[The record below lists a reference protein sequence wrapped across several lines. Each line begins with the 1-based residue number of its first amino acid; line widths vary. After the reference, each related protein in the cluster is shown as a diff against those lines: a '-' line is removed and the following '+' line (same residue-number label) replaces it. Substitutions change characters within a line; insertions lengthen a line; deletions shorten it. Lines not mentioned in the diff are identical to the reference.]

1 MVPPERAGVK
11 VPGDLFATKKR
22 YANID
27 QKAKPSLAYSS
38 LTTQTQVSENV
49 YLLDEA
55 YGLGKDLLGGKGHGL
70 VEMTHAGLPV
80 PPGLI
85 VSTKVCAEYYESGQ
99 QFPEELM
106 PTVMEKLA
114 KVEERTGKKFGK
126 SLLVSV
132 RSGAPLSMPGMMDTI
147 LNLGL
152 NDDVVQ
158 YLITSTKNERFA
170 LDAYR
175 RFIQMYGKI
184 VEQIEGSKFED
195 LIQKKKD
202 AKGVKDDVEL
212 DSEDLKQLVSEFKA
226 LFRSEAGKEFPSDP
240 KEQLR
245 RAIEAVLKSWNGKR
259 AIEYRRFYK
268 IDDKMG
274 TAVCIVAMVFGNTGD
289 NSGSGVGFT
298 RNPSTGEQKLYAE
311 FLINAQG
318 EDVVSGARTP
328 FSIEEIE
335 EKMPDLYKQLVR
347 IAGLLER
354 HYRDMQDFEFT
365 VENGKLWMLQTRTAK
380 RTAQAAVKIALDLVR
395 EGSITEEDAVM
406 RVDPMQLDQLLHK
419 HIDPEAHVDVL
430 VRGIAASPGAAVG
443 KAVFDTNRAAE
454 LGKLGESVILVR
466 RETAPED
473 IHGMIA
479 SQGVLTQR
487 GGKTCHAAVVARGMG
502 KPAVVGAESLIIL
515 DGKARSDDVIINEG
529 DIITIDGGT
538 GDVILGTAPLVD
550 AEISGDLEEFLN
562 MADKYRRTGV
572 WANADTPTMVA
583 KAIEFKAEGFGLVR
597 TERMFNAKIRLPFVQ
612 RMIISS
618 TTEERKKWLEKLKE
632 FQKKDFYDIFMAAKG
647 RPVVIRLLDLP
658 QHEFLHAPASPELE
672 ELIAKKMSSLKED
685 NPMLGHRGI
694 RLGMTYPEIYEM
706 QSRAIAEAKVAVEA
720 KGIEVRAEI
729 MLPLTSEANELA
741 RLRELIKKI
750 LPDSPVGTMVETP
763 RAAITA
769 TDIAKY
775 SDFFSFGTNDLT
787 QMTFG
792 MSRDDA
798 EGKFLVKYVE
808 EKILPNNPF
817 EVIDKKGV
825 GRLMQIASE
834 DGRRV
839 NPKLE
844 IGVCGETGGDPESI
858 EFFINEVGVNY
869 TSCSPYRVP
878 IARLASAQA
887 AIKSKSRERAE
898 KKYATTL

>member
-1 MVPPERAGVK
+1 MLDIEMTAQTATTEK
-11 VPGDLFATKKR
+11 VL
-22 YANID
+22 
-27 QKAKPSLAYSS
+27 
-38 LTTQTQVSENV
+38 
-49 YLLDEA
+49 LLDEA

-80 PPGLI
+80 PPGI
-85 VSTKVCAEYYESGQ
+85 VITTKICSEYYENNGA
-99 QFPEELM
+99 FPEDLM
-106 PTVMEKLA
+106 PIVLSKI
-114 KVEERTGKKFGK
+114 KNIEERTGKKFGK

-152 NDDVVQ
+152 NDEVLQ
-158 YLITSTKNERFA
+158 YLIKSTGNERFA
-170 LDAYR
+170 NDAYR

-184 VEQIEGSKFED
+184 VDHIEGADFED

-202 AKGVKDDVEL
+202 ARGVESDVEL
-212 DSEDLKQLVSEFKA
+212 SANDLAELIDEFKQLY
-226 LFRSEAGKEFPSDP
+226 KERTGRAFPSNP
-240 KEQLR
+240 EEQLR
-245 RAIEAVLKSWNGKR
+245 KAIEAVLLSWNGKR

-274 TAVCIVAMVFGNTGD
+274 TAVSIVAMIFGNTGN

-298 RNPSTGEQKLYAE
+298 RNPSTGERKLYAD

-328 FSIEEIE
+328 FSIEEIH
-335 EKMPDLYKQLVR
+335 EKMPDLYNQLLN
-347 IAGLLER
+347 IAGLLEK

-365 VENGKLWMLQTRTAK
+365 VENGKLWMLQTRTGK
-380 RTAQAAVKIALDLVR
+380 RTAQAAVKIALDLMR
-395 EGSITEEDAVM
+395 EGTITRDEAVM
-406 RVDPMQLDQLLHK
+406 RVEPTQLDQLLHK
-419 HIDPEAHVDVL
+419 HIDPQAKVDVL

-443 KAVFDTNRAAE
+443 KAIFDTNRAAE
-454 LGKLGESVILVR
+454 LGKSGQSVILIR

-502 KPAVVGAESLIIL
+502 KPAVVGAESLQII
-515 DGKARSDDVIINEG
+515 DGQARSGQITIKEG
-529 DIITIDGGT
+529 DVITIDGGT

-550 AEISGDLEEFLN
+550 AEISPDLDEYLTI
-562 MADKYRRTGV
+562 ADSYRKNGV
-572 WANADTPTMVA
+572 WANADTPAMVA

-597 TERMFNAKIRLPFVQ
+597 TERMFNAKERLPFVQ
-612 RMIISS
+612 RMIISED
-618 TTEERKKWLEKLKE
+618 TEERKKWLQKLKE
-632 FQKKDFYDIFMAAKG
+632 FQRQDFLDIFRAAKG

-658 QHEFLHAPASPELE
+658 QHEFLHAPASPELA
-672 ELIAKKMSSLKED
+672 ELIAKKLPSLKED

-706 QSRAIAEAKVAVEA
+706 QSSAIAEAKRVVESE
-720 KGIEVRAEI
+720 GTRVRAEI
-729 MLPLTSEANELA
+729 MLPLTSEANELS
-741 RLRELIKKI
+741 RLRVLVKSI
-750 LPDSPVGTMVETP
+750 LPDSPVGTMLETP

-769 TDIAKY
+769 GEIAKY
-775 SDFFSFGTNDLT
+775 ADFFSFGTNDLT

-798 EGKFLVKYVE
+798 EGKFLVRYVE
-808 EKILPNNPF
+808 EKVLPNNPF
-817 EVIDKKGV
+817 EVIDMPGV
-825 GRLMQIASE
+825 GRLMKIASE
-834 DGRRV
+834 EGRRE

-844 IGVCGETGGDPESI
+844 IGICGETGGDPESI
-858 EFFINEVGVNY
+858 EFFVNEVGVNY

-887 AIKSKSRERAE
+887 AIRRKSSERA
-898 KKYATTL
+898 KKTYATTL

>member
-1 MVPPERAGVK
+1 MF
-11 VPGDLFATKKR
+11 D
-22 YANID
+22 Y
-27 QKAKPSLAYSS
+27 LA
-38 LTTQTQVSENV
+38 VH
-49 YLLDEA
+49 LDETSV
-55 YGLGKDLLGGKGHGL
+55 G
-70 VEMTHAGLPV
+70 V
-80 PPGLI
+80 I
-85 VSTKVCAEYYESGQ
+85 
-99 QFPEELM
+99 
-106 PTVMEKLA
+106 
-114 KVEERTGKKFGK
+114 RK

-152 NDDVVQ
+152 NDEVQ
-158 YLITSTKNERFA
+158 KYLIESTGNERFA
-170 LDAYR
+170 NDAYR

-184 VEQIEGSKFED
+184 VEHVEGSEFED
-195 LIQKKKD
+195 LIQRKKD
-202 AKGVKDDVEL
+202 SKGVKSDVDL
-212 DSEDLKQLVSEFKA
+212 SAGDLKDLIVEFKH
-226 LFRSEAGKEFPSDP
+226 LFREKTGKDFPTNP
-240 KEQLR
+240 EVQLR
-245 RAIEAVLKSWNGKR
+245 KAIEAVLLSWNGKR

-274 TAVCIVAMVFGNTGD
+274 TAVNIVAMIFGNTGP

-298 RNPSTGEQKLYAE
+298 RNPSTGEKKLYADY
-311 FLINAQG
+311 LINAQG

-328 FSIEEIE
+328 FSIEEIRE
-335 EKMPDLYKQLVR
+335 RTPELYNQLMN
-347 IAGLLER
+347 IAALLEK

-365 VENGKLWMLQTRTAK
+365 VENGKLWMLQTRTGK
-380 RTAQAAVKIALDLVR
+380 RTAQAAVKIALDLLR
-395 EGSITEEDAVM
+395 EGIISTEELVM
-406 RVDPMQLDQLLHK
+406 RVEPTQLDQLLHK
-419 HIDPEAHVDVL
+419 HIDPQSKVEVL

-454 LGKLGESVILVR
+454 LGKSGQSVILIR

-502 KPAVVGAESLIIL
+502 KPAVVGAESLQIVN
-515 DGKARSDDVIINEG
+515 GEARSGHFTIREG
-529 DIITIDGGT
+529 DVITIDGGT
-538 GDVILGTAPLVD
+538 GDVILGSAPLVD
-550 AEISGDLEEFLN
+550 AEITEDLDEFLTL
-562 MADKYRRTGV
+562 ADGFRKNGV
-572 WANADTPTMVA
+572 WANADTPAMVA

-597 TERMFNAKIRLPFVQ
+597 TERMFNAKERLPYVQ
-612 RMIISS
+612 RMIISED
-618 TTEERKKWLEKLKE
+618 TEERKKWLQKLKE
-632 FQKKDFYDIFMAAKG
+632 FQRQDFLDIFRAAKG

-658 QHEFLHAPASPELE
+658 QHEFLHAPASPELAD
-672 ELIAKKMSSLKED
+672 LIAKKLPSLKED

-706 QSRAIAEAKVAVEA
+706 QSSAIAEAKNIIEA
-720 KGIEVRAEI
+720 EGTRVRAEI

-741 RLRELIKKI
+741 RLRGLVKSI
-750 LPDSPVGTMVETP
+750 LPDSPVGTMLETP
-763 RAAITA
+763 RAAVTSG
-769 TDIAKY
+769 DIAKY

-798 EGKFLVKYVE
+798 EGKFLVRYVE

-817 EVIDKKGV
+817 EVIDIPGV
-825 GRLMQIASE
+825 GRLMKIAAE
-834 DGRRV
+834 EGRRQ

-844 IGVCGETGGDPESI
+844 IGICGETGGDPESI
-858 EFFINEVGVNY
+858 EFFVNEVGVNY

-887 AIKSKSRERAE
+887 AIRRKSADRSKSA
-898 KKYATTL
+898 YATTL

>member
-1 MVPPERAGVK
+1 
-11 VPGDLFATKKR
+11 
-22 YANID
+22 
-27 QKAKPSLAYSS
+27 
-38 LTTQTQVSENV
+38 
-49 YLLDEA
+49 
-55 YGLGKDLLGGKGHGL
+55 
-70 VEMTHAGLPV
+70 
-80 PPGLI
+80 
-85 VSTKVCAEYYESGQ
+85 
-99 QFPEELM
+99 
-106 PTVMEKLA
+106 
-114 KVEERTGKKFGK
+114 
-126 SLLVSV
+126 
-132 RSGAPLSMPGMMDTI
+132 MPGMMDTI

-152 NDDVVQ
+152 NDEVVQ
-158 YLITSTKNERFA
+158 YLQSSTGNERFA
-170 LDAYR
+170 YDAYR

-184 VEQIEGSKFED
+184 VERIDGNKFED
-195 LIQKKKD
+195 LIGKKKVS
-202 AKGVKDDVEL
+202 KGVKSDVEL
-212 DSEDLKQLVSEFKA
+212 DSQDLKALVRDFKA
-226 LFRSEAGKEFPSDP
+226 LFREETGLEFPSDP

-245 RAIEAVLKSWNGKR
+245 RAVEAVLQSWNGKR

-274 TAVCIVAMVFGNTGD
+274 TAVNIIAMVFGNTGD

-298 RNPSTGEQKLYAE
+298 RNPSTGEKKLFAE

-335 EKMPDLYKQLVR
+335 ESMPDLYGQLLR
-347 IAGLLER
+347 ISGLLEK

-365 VENGKLWMLQTRTAK
+365 VENGKLWMLQTRTGK
-380 RTAQAAVKIALDLVR
+380 RTAQAAIKIALDLV
-395 EGSITEEDAVM
+395 GDGTITEEEAVM
-406 RVDPMQLDQLLHK
+406 KVDPTQLDQLLHK
-419 HIDPEAHVDVL
+419 HIDPEAHIDVL

-443 KAVFDTNRAAE
+443 KAIFDTNKAAE

-502 KPAVVGAESLIIL
+502 KPAVVGAETLLISNNL
-515 DGKARSDDVIINEG
+515 AQAGDVLINEG

-538 GDVILGTAPLVD
+538 GDVILGAAPLVD
-550 AEISGDLEEFLN
+550 PEISGDLDKFLSL
-562 MADKYRRTGV
+562 ADKFRKTGV
-572 WANADTPTMVA
+572 WANADTPAMVA
-583 KAIEFKAEGFGLVR
+583 RAIEFKAEGFGLVR

-618 TTEERKKWLEKLKE
+618 STEERKKWLAKLKE
-632 FQKKDFYDIFMAAKG
+632 FQKRDFYDIFLAAKG

-658 QHEFLHAPASPELE
+658 QHEFLHAPASPELG
-672 ELIAKKMSSLKED
+672 ELIAKKLPSLKED

-706 QSRAIAEAKVAVEA
+706 QAQAIAEAKIAVEA
-720 KGIEVRAEI
+720 KGINVRAEI
-729 MLPLTSEANELA
+729 MLPLTSEANELV
-741 RLRELIKKI
+741 RLRELIKRI
-750 LPDSPVGTMVETP
+750 LPDSPVGTMIETP
-763 RAAITA
+763 RAAVTA
-769 TDIAKY
+769 GDIAKY

-817 EVIDKKGV
+817 EVVDKKGV
-825 GRLMQIASE
+825 GRLMKIATE
-834 DGRRV
+834 DGRLQ
-839 NPKLE
+839 NPNLE
-844 IGVCGETGGDPESI
+844 VGVCGETGGDPESI

-887 AIKSKSRERAE
+887 VIKRKSVDAE
-898 KKYATTL
+898 KKKYSSTL

>member
-1 MVPPERAGVK
+1 
-11 VPGDLFATKKR
+11 
-22 YANID
+22 
-27 QKAKPSLAYSS
+27 
-38 LTTQTQVSENV
+38 LTTQTAVSDNV
-49 YLLDEA
+49 YLLEEA
-55 YGLGKDLLGGKGHGL
+55 YGLGKEVLGGKGHGL
-70 VEMTHAGLPV
+70 VEMTRAGLPV
-80 PPGLI
+80 PPGI
-85 VSTKVCAEYYESGQ
+85 IISTRVCAEYYENGKT
-99 QFPEELM
+99 FPEGLM
-106 PTVMEKLA
+106 PTVLSKLRV
-114 KVEERTGKKFGK
+114 VEEKTGKKFGR

-152 NDDVVQ
+152 NDEVVQ
-158 YLITSTKNERFA
+158 YLASSTGNDRFA
-170 LDAYR
+170 YDAYR

-184 VEQIEGSKFED
+184 VERIDGEKFEKLIEKRKETKQVDSDVD
-195 LIQKKKD
+195 LGARDMK
-202 AKGVKDDVEL
+202 EL
-212 DSEDLKQLVSEFKA
+212 VLEFKQL
-226 LFRSEAGKEFPSDP
+226 FRAETGKDFPSDP
-240 KEQLR
+240 EEQLR
-245 RAIEAVLKSWNGKR
+245 EAIEAVLQSWNGKR
-259 AIEYRRFYK
+259 AVEYRHFYK
-268 IDDKMG
+268 IDDSMG
-274 TAVCIVAMVFGNTGD
+274 TAVNIVAMIFGNTGD

-298 RNPSTGEQKLYAE
+298 RNPSTGEKKLFAE

-318 EDVVSGARTP
+318 EDVVSGSRTP

-335 EKMPDLYKQLVR
+335 EKMPDLYEQLAR
-347 IAGLLER
+347 IGGLLEY

-365 VENGKLWMLQTRTAK
+365 VENGKLWMLQTRTGK
-380 RTAQAAVKIALDLVR
+380 RTAQAAVRIALDFV
-395 EGSITEEDAVM
+395 GDQVITEEEAVM
-406 RVDPMQLDQLLHK
+406 RVEPGQLDQLLHK

-430 VRGIAASPGAAVG
+430 VKGIAASPGAAVG
-443 KAVFDTNRAAE
+443 KAVFDTNKAAE

-502 KPAVVGAESLIIL
+502 KPAVVGAETL
-515 DGKARSDDVIINEG
+515 VIVDSHAQAGDIMINEG
-529 DIITIDGGT
+529 DLLTIDGGT

-550 AEISGDLEEFLN
+550 AEISEDLDQFLK
-562 MADKYRRTGV
+562 MADQFRKTGV
-572 WANADTPTMVA
+572 WANADTPQMVA
-583 KAIEFKAEGFGLVR
+583 KAIEFQAEGFGLVR

-618 TTEERKKWLEKLKE
+618 TMEERKKWLEKLKE
-632 FQKKDFYDIFMAAKG
+632 FQKKDFYDIFFAARG

-658 QHEFLHAPASPELE
+658 QHEFLHAPASPELGD
-672 ELIAKKMSSLKED
+672 LIAKKLPSLKED

-729 MLPLTSEANELA
+729 MLPLTSEAKELS
-741 RLRELIKKI
+741 RLRELIKRI

-763 RAAITA
+763 RAAVTA
-769 TDIAKY
+769 GEMAKY
-775 SDFFSFGTNDLT
+775 ADFFSFGTNDLT

-817 EVIDKKGV
+817 EVVDKQGV
-825 GRLMQIASE
+825 GRLMKIATE

-844 IGVCGETGGDPESI
+844 VGVCGETGGDPESI

-887 AIKSKSRERAE
+887 AIKRKSSE
-898 KKYATTL
+898 KKYTTV

>member
-1 MVPPERAGVK
+1 M
-11 VPGDLFATKKR
+11 
-22 YANID
+22 
-27 QKAKPSLAYSS
+27 
-38 LTTQTQVSENV
+38 
-49 YLLDEA
+49 YLLEEA
-55 YGLGKDLLGGKGHGL
+55 YGLGKDVLGGKGHGL

-80 PPGLI
+80 PPGI
-85 VSTKVCAEYYESGQ
+85 IISTQVCSEYYENGQ
-99 QFPEELM
+99 KFPEALL
-106 PTVMEKLA
+106 PTVISKLA
-114 KVEERTGKKFGK
+114 VVEQKTGKKFGK

-152 NDDVVQ
+152 NDEVVR
-158 YLITSTKNERFA
+158 YLVTSTNNERFA
-170 LDAYR
+170 FDAYR

-184 VEQIEGSKFED
+184 VEHIDGAKFEN
-195 LIQKKKD
+195 LIEKKKQ
-202 AKGVKDDVEL
+202 ARGVKSDVEL
-212 DSEDLKQLVSEFKA
+212 NAQDMKELASEFKR
-226 LFRSEAGKEFPSDP
+226 LFTAESGKEFPSGA

-245 RAIEAVLKSWNGKR
+245 NAIEAVLQSWMGKR
-259 AIEYRRFYK
+259 AVEYRRFYK
-268 IDDKMG
+268 IDDSMG
-274 TAVCIVAMVFGNTGD
+274 TAVNIVAMIFGNTGD

-298 RNPSTGEQKLYAE
+298 RNPSTGEKRLFAE

-335 EKMPDLYKQLVR
+335 ERMPALYDQLDK
-347 IAGLLER
+347 IAGLLEK

-365 VENGKLWMLQTRTAK
+365 VENGKLWMLQTRTGK
-380 RTAQAAVKIALDLVR
+380 RTAQAAVKIALDFAG
-395 EGSITEEDAVM
+395 EGMISEKEAVT
-406 RVDPMQLDQLLHK
+406 RVEPTQLDQLLHK
-419 HIDPEAHVDVL
+419 HIDPEAHVDIL

-443 KAVFDTNRAAE
+443 KAIFDTNKAAE

-502 KPAVVGAESLIIL
+502 KPAVVGAESLVIL
-515 DGKARSDDVIINEG
+515 DHHAQSGDVVINEG
-529 DIITIDGGT
+529 DILTIDGGT

-550 AEISGDLEEFLN
+550 AEISGDLDRFLTI
-562 MADKYRRTGV
+562 ADRFRKTGV
-572 WANADTPTMVA
+572 WANADTPQMVA

-632 FQKKDFYDIFMAAKG
+632 FQKKDFYEIFVAAKG

-658 QHEFLHAPASPELE
+658 QHEFLHAPASPELG
-672 ELIAKKMSSLKED
+672 ELISKKLPSLKED

-706 QSRAIAEAKVAVEA
+706 QSQAIAEAKIAVEA
-720 KGIEVRAEI
+720 KGIPVRAEI
-729 MLPLTSEANELA
+729 MLPLTSEAKELS
-741 RLRELIKKI
+741 RLRDLIKRI
-750 LPDSPVGTMVETP
+750 LPDSLVGTMVETP
-763 RAAITA
+763 RAAVTA
-769 TDIAKY
+769 GEIAKY
-775 SDFFSFGTNDLT
+775 ADFFSFGTNDLT

-808 EKILPNNPF
+808 EKVLPHNPF
-817 EVIDKKGV
+817 EVIDKEGV
-825 GRLMQIASE
+825 GRLMKIATE
-834 DGRRV
+834 DGRLQ

-844 IGVCGETGGDPESI
+844 VGVCGETGGDPESI

-887 AIKSKSRERAE
+887 AIKRVDGEKA
-898 KKYATTL
+898 KKYTTV

>member
-1 MVPPERAGVK
+1 M
-11 VPGDLFATKKR
+11 
-22 YANID
+22 
-27 QKAKPSLAYSS
+27 KA
-38 LTTQTQVSENV
+38 QTSTAEKAL
-49 YLLDEA
+49 LLDEA

-80 PPGLI
+80 PPGI
-85 VSTKVCAEYYESGQ
+85 IITTKICSEYYENNETI
-99 QFPEELM
+99 PLDLM
-106 PTVMEKLA
+106 PIVLSKIR
-114 KVEERTGKKFGK
+114 KIEERTGKKFGK

-152 NDDVVQ
+152 NEDVLQ
-158 YLITSTKNERFA
+158 YLKSSTNNERFA
-170 LDAYR
+170 NDAFR

-184 VEQIEGSKFED
+184 VEHIEGSEFED

-202 AKGVKDDVEL
+202 ARGVKSDIEL
-212 DSEDLKQLVSEFKA
+212 TAKDLGELVVEFKN
-226 LFRSEAGKEFPSDP
+226 LFKEKTEKDFPSNP
-240 KEQLR
+240 EEQLR
-245 RAIEAVLKSWNGKR
+245 QAIEAVLRSWNGKR

-274 TAVCIVAMVFGNTGD
+274 TAVSIVAMIFGNTGND
-289 NSGSGVGFT
+289 SGSGVGFT
-298 RNPSTGEQKLYAE
+298 RNPSTGEKKLYAE

-328 FSIEEIE
+328 FSIEEIH
-335 EKMPDLYKQLVR
+335 EKMPDLYNQLTN
-347 IAGLLER
+347 IASLLEK

-365 VENGKLWMLQTRTAK
+365 VENGKLWMLQTRTGK
-380 RTAQAAVKIALDLVR
+380 RTAQAAVKIALDFMH
-395 EGSITEEDAVM
+395 EGAITEEDALM
-406 RVDPMQLDQLLHK
+406 RVEPTQLDQLLHK
-419 HIDPEAHVDVL
+419 HIDPEAKVEVL

-454 LGKLGESVILVR
+454 LGKAGQSVILIR

-502 KPAVVGAESLIIL
+502 KPAVVGAESLQII
-515 DGKARSDDVIINEG
+515 DGQARSGGIAIKEG
-529 DIITIDGGT
+529 DVITIDGGT

-550 AEISGDLEEFLN
+550 AEISKDLEEFLSI
-562 MADKYRRTGV
+562 ADSYKKNGV
-572 WANADTPTMVA
+572 WANADTPSMVA
-583 KAIEFKAEGFGLVR
+583 KAVEFKAEGFGLVR
-597 TERMFNAKIRLPFVQ
+597 TERMFNAKDRLPFVQ
-612 RMIISS
+612 RMIISED
-618 TTEERKKWLEKLKE
+618 TEERKKWLQKLKE
-632 FQKKDFYDIFMAAKG
+632 FQRQDFLEIFRAAKG

-658 QHEFLHAPASPELE
+658 QHEFLHAPASPELAE
-672 ELIAKKMSSLKED
+672 SIAKKLPSLKED

-706 QSRAIAEAKVAVEA
+706 QASAIAEAMRVVQSE
-720 KGIEVRAEI
+720 GTRVRAEI

-741 RLRELIKKI
+741 RLRTLVKSV
-750 LPDSPVGTMVETP
+750 LPDSPVGTMLETP
-763 RAAITA
+763 RAAVTA
-769 TDIAKY
+769 GEIAKY

-798 EGKFLVKYVE
+798 EGKFLVRYVE
-808 EKILPNNPF
+808 EKVLPNNPF
-817 EVIDKKGV
+817 EVIDVPGV
-825 GRLMQIASE
+825 GRLMKIAAE
-834 DGRRV
+834 EGRKE

-844 IGVCGETGGDPESI
+844 IGICGETGGDPESI
-858 EFFINEVGVNY
+858 EFFVNEVGVNY

-887 AIKSKSRERAE
+887 AIKLKSVE
-898 KKYATTL
+898 KAKTYAATL